1 MVRMSVVDAGLQ
13 FGALVDRVSSEGLV
27 VELQR
32 DERVIARLTPVEEV
46 FQLPGIDYAW
56 LAEDADVWFAVDE
69 FSEATHADY

>member
-13 FGALVDRVSSEGLV
+13 FGQLVERVSSEGLV

-32 DERVIARLTPVEEV
+32 DDRVIARLTPAEAA
-46 FQLPGIDYAW
+46 FQLPSIEYAW